1 MARYLLDTSALID
14 FAKGYEPAHA
24 TLVQLVEAGDEL
36 GVCPVNLAE
45 FYAGLEPS
53 QYPLW
58 DEFFAALGYWPISP
72 GSARQAGVWR
82 YSYARQGTPLSTA
95 DTLIAA
101 VALEQ
106 AAVLITGNVKDYPMP
121 ELQLLPV
128 VR

>member
-14 FAKGYEPAHA
+14 FAKGYEPAHS
-24 TLVQLVEAGDEL
+24 TLLQLVEAGDEL
-36 GVCPVNLAE
+36 GVCPVNVAE
-45 FYAGLEPS
+45 FYTALEPS
-53 QYPLW
+53 QYRLW

-72 GSARQAGVWR
+72 DSARQAGVWR
-82 YSYARQGTPLSTA
+82 YSYARHGTPLSTA

-121 ELQLLPV
+121 ELQMRLLT
-128 VR
+128 R